1 MNTVQKYVDLRNELH
16 AEWHEAFVAVS
27 RNWRMRKN
35 NPQQY
40 KLLKTR
46 ELARLERLEEVE
58 RLSKQ
63 ISGEFG
69 LRLCGTAT
77 PRMYI
82 YEDRRKHAGMP
93 LQLVAQH

>member
-1 MNTVQKYVDLRNELH
+1 MNTVQKYVDQRNQLH

-40 KLLKTR
+40 KLLQTR

-58 RLSKQ
+58 RLAKQ
-63 ISGEFG
+63 IGSEWG
-69 LRLCGTAT
+69 LRFCGECT
-77 PRMYI
+77 PHMYI
-82 YEDRRKHAGMP
+82 YEERRKHAGMP